1 MRLSDM
7 LVHYIVE
14 GVMLMIVA
22 VLGWWIFKD
31 DEE

>member
-7 LVHYIVE
+7 LVHYVVE
-14 GVMLMIVA
+14 GVLLVIVA
-22 VLGWWIFKD
+22 ALGWWIFKD